1 MVEFYKKTNS
11 KDIFKYLLFLN
22 LIGILFTVFLF
33 GFQYLNAIYF
43 TNLFVIFIVFYLY
56 YVKKYYFVRWFWYF
70 YSLFTLS
77 AILFVS
83 PVEMLNQ
90 NGLYYIFINIP
101 EIILTTA
108 SIHKLLTEN

>member
-43 TNLFVIFIVFYLY
+43 VNLFVIFIFFYVY
-56 YVKKYYFVRWFWYF
+56 YVKKYYFFRWLWYF

-77 AILFVS
+77 GIFLVS
-83 PVEMLNQ
+83 PEEMLNQ

-108 SIHKLLTEN
+108 SIHKLLIEN